1 MNMAPDEIVN
11 ALLESL
17 PHVQS
22 WHGKTVVV
30 KIGGAAMTDPELVEA
45 VTQDVVLLGAVGV
58 RVVLVHGGGSAVSAL
73 GRQLGLEPTFVDGL
87 RVTDDAT
94 MRVAQMVQIG
104 GLSRDLVA
112 AIGRRGGRAIGL
124 SGHDGGGWLRATP
137 RSHTR
142 IEDGVAVSLG
152 RVGDISHV
160 DKEML
165 LGVLRTGMVPVI
177 APVAVD
183 AHLASLNVN
192 ADSVA
197 TAIAAAMSADKL
209 IFLTDVAGI
218 CGPEGEVA
226 TEVDD
231 RTLQAWIEDGT
242 VSGGMIPKAR
252 ACLLALQG
260 GVDRV
265 TVADGTVRHGL
276 LLELLTDAGVGTMVR
291 VRSELE

>member
-1 MNMAPDEIVN
+1 MSRAPDDIVN

-17 PHVQS
+17 PHVQA

-30 KIGGAAMTDPELVEA
+30 KIGGASMTDPDLVDA

-94 MRVAQMVQIG
+94 MRVAQMVHIG

-142 IEDGVAVSLG
+142 LEDGAAVSLG
-152 RVGDISHV
+152 RVGDISDV
-160 DKEML
+160 DEAML
-165 LGVLRTGMVPVI
+165 LGLLDTGMVPVI

-183 AHLASLNVN
+183 TDLASLNVN

-197 TAIAAAMSADKL
+197 TAIAAAMGADKL
-209 IFLTDVAGI
+209 IFLTDVSGI
-218 CGPEGEVA
+218 RGPDGDVA
-226 TEVDD
+226 TEVED
-231 RTLQAWIEDGT
+231 RQLQTWIENGT
-242 VSGGMIPKAR
+242 VSGGMIPKAQ

-291 VRSELE
+291 VRS